1 VARTILAV
9 AMDHEARLTAL
20 GSSTTR
26 DLPSVTFGSVAS
38 RLLHLSER
46 PVLIVPM
53 RTAEVKQE
61 AGFRPAQLLAQPAS

>member
-1 VARTILAV
+1 VAFTV
-9 AMDHEARLTAL
+9 
-20 GSSTTR
+20 
-26 DLPSVTFGSVAS
+26 FGSVAS

-61 AGFRPAQLLAQPAS
+61 AGFRPAQLLAEPAS